1 MATHWA
7 MVDLGV
13 STGSVVAGQITPA
26 VGYGGV
32 LVAAGSP
39 HSSGSAAFWA
49 TRAFARCLRAVTAGP
64 DNIRNS

>member
-26 VGYGGV
+26 VGYSGV
-32 LVAAGSP
+32 LVAA
-39 HSSGSAAFWA
+39 SSAPLIGLGGFPCYARLRQLPPSGHG
-49 TRAFARCLRAVTAGP
+49 RAR
-64 DNIRNS
+64 